1 MTRLVTF
8 ADGTTVPALGQGA
21 WEIGDDPARLRAA
34 ADYIERHRTK

>member
-21 WEIGDDPARLRAA
+21 WEIGDDPARRDA
-34 ADYIERHRTK
+34 